1 MLIVLFNVR
10 VIIRIDVIYFYSYKK
25 FTRGKDISRYSEK
38 DLANIFGKK
47 VDDIK
52 TEENKTVSNVE
63 SDPPKA
69 TEDNEKYV
77 YYYMFINNTL
87 IINTDLLI
95 SEKIFLSE

>member
-1 MLIVLFNVR
+1 M
-10 VIIRIDVIYFYSYKK
+10 
-25 FTRGKDISRYSEK
+25 
-38 DLANIFGKK
+38 
-47 VDDIK
+47 DDIK